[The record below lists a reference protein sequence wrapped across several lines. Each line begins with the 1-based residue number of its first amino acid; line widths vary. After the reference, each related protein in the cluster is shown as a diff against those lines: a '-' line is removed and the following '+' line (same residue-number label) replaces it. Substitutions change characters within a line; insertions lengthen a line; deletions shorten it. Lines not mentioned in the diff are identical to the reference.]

1 MGLFHME
8 YIWNGLL
15 LENDQ
20 VITSST
26 YYSIPKLFQ
35 NYSKRIPQSFSTD
48 FCDCLVTCLG
58 FGKI

>member
-26 YYSIPKLFQ
+26 YYSISNVFH
-35 NYSKRIPQSFSTD
+35 RVFPQIFVI
-48 FCDCLVTCLG
+48 CLVTCLG